1 MKLFLFFFFLIMAH
15 TVSAAGFGVVPS
27 EINVEEEPV
36 SELILVNG
44 EDREIKFVIKTN
56 IPDQIVFEKREGLIS
71 AFGEERIEV
80 EFKGGEVKKDAMII
94 VEANLV
100 EKGEGI
106 GIFPGVAIKVKG
118 IPEKEQA
125 EEIKV
130 EEERVER
137 NNNVILMSAIV
148 VGTGSLL
155 LWKRKWLKK
164 KLEKKSLYRR
174 FLKK

>member
-1 MKLFLFFFFLIMAH
+1 MKLFLFFLFLMIVN

-56 IPDQIVFEKREGLIS
+56 IPDQIVFEKKEGIIS
-71 AFGEERIEV
+71 AFGEKSIEV

-100 EKGEGI
+100 ERGEGI
-106 GIFPGVAIKVKG
+106 GIFPGVAIKVEG

-125 EEIKV
+125 RHRHTQTRHEHHPRTV
-130 EEERVER
+130 E
-137 NNNVILMSAIV
+137 SCGAS
-148 VGTGSLL
+148 GTGDAP
-155 LWKRKWLKK
+155 
-164 KLEKKSLYRR
+164 
-174 FLKK
+174 